1 MDLSTHEYFPFEKR
15 ESLVCESRICSPS
28 TLQKRNRLMKLSR
41 KRTEIQGIYCL
52 ARRKNSQSLTFV
64 FHHQKHSMRGFTREK
79 KKYCVKFH
87 LRLPHIPAF
96 RMSCCSDK
104 EKSQISLSLILAEKN
119 LSSYSVFRQME
130 PTVKN
135 KAMGE

>member
-1 MDLSTHEYFPFEKR
+1 MDLSTLEYFPFEKR

-64 FHHQKHSMRGFTREK
+64 FHHQKHSMRGFYKRK
-79 KKYCVKFH
+79 KKV
-87 LRLPHIPAF
+87 LRKIPF
-96 RMSCCSDK
+96 
-104 EKSQISLSLILAEKN
+104 EIT
-119 LSSYSVFRQME
+119 SYPSFQNE
-130 PTVKN
+130 LLF
-135 KAMGE
+135 